1 MRPRWIALAVVAL
14 ATTLGACGRG
24 GGDGAAESGAEGR
37 TVGSDTG
44 AGTRASADLID
55 QERRARRRVEAIEAE
70 LASYEALEGRRKAGD
85 ATSTFTAYLRGD
97 SLVLIRERLD
107 MGDYG
112 YSDNEYYFA
121 GDSLIYYVEGKLSRT
136 RNPDGPPTTDAIVLR
151 LYFDEQGRLSAHEKT
166 LNAEPVE
173 LDGYEESAV
182 RRHATALRALIAG
195 DEQASAAA
203 LAGSGPVQVELV
215 AGEALTT
222 LRGRVAAREV
232 RNYLIEAEEGQTMS
246 VRMNTESRFAHFVVQ
261 FKGQNVF
268 DSSRSG
274 ERDWSARL
282 PRTGEY
288 TVRVFLTRVEAQR
301 GGKAEYELTIGLE
314 KAAGQDADPAPG
326 LPSVPRSR

>member
-1 MRPRWIALAVVAL
+1 MLSASMRPRWIALAVVAL

-24 GGDGAAESGAEGR
+24 GGDGAAESGAEGG
-37 TVGSDTG
+37 TVDSDTG
-44 AGTRASADLID
+44 AGTRASADLIE

-70 LASYEALEGRRKAGD
+70 LDSYEALQGRRTAGD

-97 SLVLIRERLD
+97 SLVFIRERLD

-112 YSDNEYYFA
+112 YSGNEYYFD
-121 GDSLIYYVEGKLSRT
+121 GDSLFYYVEGKLSRT
-136 RNPDGPPTTDAIVLR
+136 RNPGGPPTTDAIVLR
-151 LYFDEQGRLSAHEKT
+151 LYFDEQGRLSAQEKT
-166 LNAEPVE
+166 FNAEPVE

-182 RRHATALRALIAG
+182 RRHARALRALIAG
-195 DEQASAAA
+195 DEQASAA

-215 AGEALTT
+215 AGEAPTA

-232 RNYLIEAEEGQTMS
+232 QNYLIEAEEGQTMS
-246 VRMNTESRFAHFVVQ
+246 VRMDTESRFAHFVVQ
-261 FKGQNVF
+261 YKGQSVF

-274 ERDWSARL
+274 ERAWSARL

-301 GGKAEYELTIGLE
+301 GGTAEYELRIGLE
-314 KAAGQDADPAPG
+314 NAAGQDG
-326 LPSVPRSR
+326 

>member
-14 ATTLGACGRG
+14 ATALGACERG
-24 GGDGAAESGAEGR
+24 GGDGAAESGAEEGL
-37 TVGSDTG
+37 VAGSDTG

-70 LASYEALEGRRKAGD
+70 LASYETLEGRRKAGD

-121 GDSLIYYVEGKLSRT
+121 GDSLFYYVEGKLSRT
-136 RNPDGPPTTDAIVLR
+136 RNPGGPPTTDAIVLR
-151 LYFDEQGRLSAHEKT
+151 LYFDEGGRLSAHEKT

-182 RRHATALRALIAG
+182 RRHARALRALIAG
-195 DEQASAAA
+195 DEQASAAE
-203 LAGSGPVQVELV
+203 LAGLGPVQVELA
-215 AGEALTT
+215 AGEAPTA
-222 LRGRVAAREV
+222 LRGRVSAREV
-232 RNYLIEAEEGQTMS
+232 RNYLIEAEKDQTMS
-246 VRMNTESRFAHFVVQ
+246 VRMDSESRFAHFVVQ
-261 FKGQNVF
+261 YKGQNVF

-274 ERDWSARL
+274 ERAWSARL

-301 GGKAEYELTIGLE
+301 GGTAEYELTIGLE
-314 KAAGQDADPAPG
+314 KAAGRDG
-326 LPSVPRSR
+326 

>member
-1 MRPRWIALAVVAL
+1 MTLSASMRPRWIALAVVAL
-14 ATTLGACGRG
+14 ATTLGACERAE
-24 GGDGAAESGAEGR
+24 GDGAAESGAEGG

-44 AGTRASADLID
+44 VGTRASADLID
-55 QERRARRRVEAIEAE
+55 QERRARRRAEAIEAE
-70 LASYEALEGRRKAGD
+70 LASYEALQGRRKVGD
-85 ATSTFTAYLRGD
+85 ATSTFTAYLRD

-112 YSDNEYYFA
+112 YSQNEYYFD
-121 GDSLIYYVEGKLSRT
+121 GEVLFYYVEGKLSRT
-136 RNPDGPPTTDAIVLR
+136 RNPGGPPTTDAIVLR

-215 AGEALTT
+215 AGEAPTA

-232 RNYLIEAEEGQTMS
+232 QNYLIEAEEGQTMS
-246 VRMNTESRFAHFVVQ
+246 VRMDTESRFAHFVVQ
-261 FKGQNVF
+261 LKGQNVF

-274 ERDWSARL
+274 ERAWSARL

-301 GGKAEYELTIGLE
+301 GGTAEYELTIGLE
-314 KAAGQDADPAPG
+314 KVSSQDG
-326 LPSVPRSR
+326 